1 MKILIMHHCDSW
13 GGAGVSLVDI
23 CNMLRDENKVTVCV
37 PHMDS
42 EVAREVEKIKDIT
55 LISLEDDMGM
65 ISAYNGGPKTL
76 SRTFVKNYLQA
87 IKNREQ
93 IHQILKREKYDVVL
107 LNSITLSWMAK
118 IISQKNIISV
128 CYVRET
134 AVNNLGFRMTLFNLK
149 QYCSGVVFISE
160 YDQKEMPLTVPT
172 AVVCDCCSSELLE
185 KGEKCR
191 VSKLNRSTSF
201 NFHVVFLGGD
211 DELKGYPVIV
221 EAMKRLR
228 KYPIKLVVAGRVKDS
243 FRIEDEHIEY
253 VGKVT
258 DISEVLSSAD
268 VLVFP
273 SVKGHQGRPIFE
285 AGAFRVPVVVSDFPQ
300 TAGEVKNGE
309 NGFVF
314 APMDSEELAE
324 KILWLFEHPKES
336 LLMGEKN
343 YLNTRDKHTLEINA
357 EKLNVFLLDIK
368 KGFDK

>member
-23 CNMLRDENKVTVCV
+23 CNMLRDENEVTVCV

-55 LISLEDDMGM
+55 LISFEDNVGM

-76 SRTFVKNYLQA
+76 SRTFVKNYLQT
-87 IKNREQ
+87 IRNRKQIYKILEQ
-93 IHQILKREKYDVVL
+93 EKYDVVL

-118 IISQKNIISV
+118 IISKKNIISV

-134 AVNNLGFRMTLFNLK
+134 AVNNLGFQMTLFNLK

-172 AVVCDCCSSELLE
+172 AVVCDCCSRDLLE
-185 KGEKCR
+185 KGEKSR
-191 VSKLNRSTSF
+191 VTKLNQANSV
-201 NFHVVFLGGD
+201 NFHVAFLGGD
-211 DELKGYPVIV
+211 NELKGYPVII
-221 EAMKRLR
+221 EAIKRLR
-228 KYPIKLVVAGRVKDS
+228 KYPINLVVAGRVKDS
-243 FRIEDEHIEY
+243 LRIEDEHIEY

-258 DISEVLSSAD
+258 DVSEVLSSAD

-273 SVKGHQGRPIFE
+273 SMKGHQGRPIFE
-285 AGAFRVPVVVSDFPQ
+285 AGAFSVPVVVSDFPQ
-300 TAGEVKNGE
+300 TAGELKNGE

-314 APMDSEELAE
+314 TPSDSEELAE
-324 KILWLFEHPKES
+324 KILWLFEHPKERMI
-336 LLMGEKN
+336 MGEKN
-343 YLNTRDKHTLEINA
+343 YTNTIDRHTLEMNSK
-357 EKLNVFLLDIK
+357 KLKDFFRYMK
-368 KGFDK
+368 RG